1 MAGLG
6 APGGLLQQLH
16 QAVHRLLAVHVLA
29 AMALDPDQDKAIVY
43 PAIAQLVETL
53 LVEGRQAGRVAV
65 IEAQPD
71 GGVGLV
77 DVLSTVALCPHGL
90 KLQLMPGNRDA
101 VGDN

>member
-1 MAGLG
+1 MTSLG
-6 APGGLLQQLH
+6 APGCFLQQLH
-16 QAVHRLLAVHVLA
+16 QTAHRLLAVHVLA

-43 PAIAQLVETL
+43 PAVAQLVETL